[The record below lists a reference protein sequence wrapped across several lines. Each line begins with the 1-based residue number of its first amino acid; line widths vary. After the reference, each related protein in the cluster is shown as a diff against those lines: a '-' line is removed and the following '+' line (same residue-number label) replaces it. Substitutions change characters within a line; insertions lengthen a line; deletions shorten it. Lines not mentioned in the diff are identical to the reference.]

1 MQEFSL
7 EKIAEKIHFGKTKSY
22 FKEVLSSY
30 NNENFR
36 SAVVMLWSV
45 AICDLVYKLQSL
57 IELYDDTEAKKILTD
72 ISKLQEADTK
82 DSSWEIK
89 LVDSVYEKTYLLDN
103 AEYENLRY
111 LQKQR
116 HLSAHP
122 VLNAEREL
130 HSPNKETVRSLLRN
144 TLEGLLTKP
153 PFYTQKI
160 MNELLD
166 DLAEAAPALTSKLK
180 IKQYVE
186 SRYLNRTTPTVE
198 LSLLRSFWKL
208 VFKTINEDCDK
219 NRAVNLHIL
228 EILINRNLEALKE
241 AMVSEKDYFSNIA
254 AKGTAAIALI
264 YFLSRNES
272 LYPLFTDDAKLKID
286 YIIKEKPDGKLLGW
300 FMASDL
306 NSHADDVEA
315 WISSSER
322 PTIDQNQFDAFLQ
335 ISDSEEWEERT
346 CKILALYYSG
356 SRSYD
361 EADKRFQTVIPKY
374 LKHFNK
380 ESLTFLLEQSED
392 NSQCHGRGRAFID
405 NELIKN
411 KLDELSGS
419 NFNYDNYPNFK
430 RTIF

>member
-7 EKIAEKIHFGKTKSY
+7 EKIAEKIHFSKTKSY

-30 NNENFR
+30 NNENYR

-45 AICDLVYKLQSL
+45 AICDLVYKLENL
-57 IELYDDTEAKKILTD
+57 IEVYDDGEAKKILTD
-72 ISKLQEADTK
+72 IAKLQQDEARN
-82 DSSWEIK
+82 SNWEIK
-89 LVDSVYEKTYLLDN
+89 LIDSVYEKTNLLDN

-153 PFYTQKI
+153 PFYSQKI
-160 MNELLD
+160 MNELLV
-166 DLAEAAPALTSKLK
+166 DLAEASPALTSKSK

-186 SRYLNRTTPTVE
+186 ARYLSRTTPPVE

-208 VFKTINEDCDK
+208 VFKTINDECNK
-219 NRAVNLHIL
+219 NRPVNLHVL
-228 EILINRNLEALKE
+228 ETLVNRNLDALKE
-241 AMVSEKDYFSNIA
+241 AMVSDKDYFSNIA
-254 AKGTAAIALI
+254 TTGTAAIALI

-272 LYPLFTDDAKLKID
+272 LYPLFTDDARLKID
-286 YIIKEKPDGKLLGW
+286 HMIKDKHEGKLMGW
-300 FMASDL
+300 FLAPSLMA
-306 NSHADDVEA
+306 HADNVEQ
-315 WISSSER
+315 WISSSDR
-322 PTIDQNQFDAFLQ
+322 PSIDQNQFDAFLQ
-335 ISDSEEWEERT
+335 ISDSEEWESRV
-346 CKILALYYSG
+346 CKILSLYYSV

-361 EADKRFQTVIPKY
+361 EADKRFQTAIPKY
-374 LKHFNK
+374 LQHFN
-380 ESLTFLLEQSED
+380 EETLSFLIEKSE
-392 NSQCHGRGRAFID
+392 NNNQCYSRGRAYID

-411 KLDELSGS
+411 KLDELSKGT
-419 NFNYDNYPNFK
+419 FDFGQYPNFQK
-430 RTIF
+430 TIS